1 MQPARFPPK
10 NNFDILRF
18 LAALQVAVFH
28 GYTHFKLGG
37 QSVVFDF
44 LVQKIVI
51 YFPGVPI
58 FFAMSGFLIFSSYDR
73 RRDLRVYCRNRF
85 LRLYPGL
92 WFSFLFTMV
101 ILFSFRFITLGN
113 LVNYKIIAWIIG
125 QITFVQFFTPDIL
138 RGYGLGNPNGS
149 LWTIVVE
156 LQYYAFVPI
165 LYYLFK
171 KIKLSRNIM
180 LVILVLLSIVAN
192 AFMAPLI
199 ESESFVGKLA
209 GVSLIPYLFYFLL
222 GALVYVNYQ
231 TLSKYIE
238 GKAAVVGLV
247 YFLFYIGASQL
258 GNLFYPGYWPNIFGL
273 INIILLIWFVFT
285 LAFSA
290 TGLSHKILEGN
301 DLSYGLYVYHGIVLN
316 LFIHKQVPFTFTVLG
331 IYLLLSILLA
341 LLSWKLIEQP
351 ALKLKKSKKQYK
363 LV

>member
-1 MQPARFPPK
+1 MQTVQFPAK

-18 LAALQVAVFH
+18 LAAFQVAVFH
-28 GYTHFKLGG
+28 GYSHFKLGG

-44 LVQKIVI
+44 LVHKILI

-73 RRDLRVYCRNRF
+73 RRDLRVYCKNRF

-92 WFSFLFTMV
+92 WFSFLFTMM
-101 ILFSFRFITLGN
+101 ILFSFRFITLEN
-113 LVNYKIIAWIIG
+113 FVNYKIIAWIIG
-125 QITFVQFFTPDIL
+125 NVTFVQFYTPDIL

-171 KIKLSRNIM
+171 KISLSKNII
-180 LVILVLLSIVAN
+180 LLILVFLSILAN
-192 AFMAPLI
+192 VFMAPLI
-199 ESESFVGKLA
+199 ESESFLGKLA
-209 GVSLIPYLFYFLL
+209 SVSLTPYLFYFLL

-231 TLSKYIE
+231 NLSKYIE
-238 GKAAVVGLV
+238 GKSAFAGLV
-247 YFLFYIGASQL
+247 YFLFYISASQF

-273 INIILLIWFVFT
+273 INTFLLIWFIFT
-285 LAFSA
+285 MAFSA
-290 TGLSHKILEGN
+290 TGLSHKILKGN

-316 LFIHKQVPFTFTVLG
+316 LFIHKQVPYIFAIFW
-331 IYLLLSILLA
+331 IYLLISLLLA
-341 LLSWKLIEQP
+341 LFSWKLIEQP
-351 ALKLKKSKKQYK
+351 ALKLKGLKKQYK
-363 LV
+363 FV